1 MPKVIGY
8 TIIKPMGIAFLT
20 KIVTSILI
28 FPTTSSF
35 LYFNG
40 SSKILSGL
48 NKATKNNINFMKTL
62 RPSGP
67 DFSNFEKYSKEITN
81 FRNNISQL
89 EVLASTIKYEISFG
103 RLDAGDAGEFRVLT
117 QELN

>member
-1 MPKVIGY
+1 
-8 TIIKPMGIAFLT
+8 
-20 KIVTSILI
+20 
-28 FPTTSSF
+28 
-35 LYFNG
+35 
-40 SSKILSGL
+40 
-48 NKATKNNINFMKTL
+48 MKTL

-103 RLDAGDAGEFRVLT
+103 RLDAGGCWRIQVLT
-117 QELN
+117 QELKSIYRQVTNIFTNYFMRG